1 MPEIVQTSEYIIQN
15 NIKIGAVDFRDPLI
29 GTGKQTLH
37 IDWLPRKKRND
48 TYQSVLV
55 QIILDDTNKTNGPLR
70 VVPGTHKKLGWP
82 DDYIKDVNK
91 THKNEKLV
99 FLKKGSIIIINGNLW
114 HGGTGNISGKKR
126 RIILIDIRNRILPQ
140 LLNQKK
146 YLSSKVKN
154 SLTDFQKYLL
164 GVRKIDT
171 TQKQKSYGSGHAY
184 REKYGKKH
192 N

>member
-1 MPEIVQTSEYIIQN
+1 MRSETINSILLITYLTNRNTSE
-15 NIKIGAVDFRDPLI
+15 
-29 GTGKQTLH
+29 
-37 IDWLPRKKRND
+37 
-48 TYQSVLV
+48 
-55 QIILDDTNKTNGPLR
+55 
-70 VVPGTHKKLGWP
+70 
-82 DDYIKDVNK
+82 
-91 THKNEKLV
+91 LV

-164 GVRKIDT
+164 GVREIDT